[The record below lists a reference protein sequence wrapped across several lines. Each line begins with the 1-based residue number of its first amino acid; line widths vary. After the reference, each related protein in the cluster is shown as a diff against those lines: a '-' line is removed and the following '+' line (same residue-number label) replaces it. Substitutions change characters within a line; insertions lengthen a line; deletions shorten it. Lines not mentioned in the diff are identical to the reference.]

1 MTETPARDALA
12 DELARALASR
22 EAFDHFLAER
32 GYAPAP
38 ELVAPNRA
46 TLTGTRPFA
55 PVSPEHDGA
64 PRLLVLWADGLTQR
78 SLLGSKLRILQK
90 DAVHFRQR
98 VAVTDPIEAPD
109 LFFLASPDFLLLFP
123 LHGDAFARRQ
133 RFTVSQLRQSSRLA
147 ERFASLTAASMAGW
161 ALASATGAGGVAPDP
176 DSWEALETPGRRY
189 DFDRHLYGGGALDA
203 EFVAFMGQERRRLL
217 EAVLDPGLH
226 RTALAPVLTAL
237 GPELTGPEPPET
249 LVADA
254 RLRKHVIAVV
264 DTVLLRLVLYR
275 YLEAQYAGITP
286 EERAQIGFGVAGP
299 SEVGPRAPGT
309 WDELVSTTADVD
321 REGHEGLLR
330 AAVKAASAARAGST
344 ASATQL
350 DLFAAPLPAASV
362 KVHAPEA
369 FRLGVEARSQ
379 HYQQS
384 AGGDLH
390 RGRLAAAADVLMR
403 FVLSHEDLRNAFA
416 TLIEGTRSSR
426 YSFQYED
433 LDPRAF
439 QRFYE
444 DTIGTDVSVDMVDGR
459 PRVVPRMRN
468 RKEQGAY
475 FTDETV
481 CAWLVGRTLG
491 RWYAREWLP
500 RLQRLLPGRR
510 AAASPGTAT
519 TLVAHLRRLGA
530 LRIIDPTCGGGIF
543 LRAAFEFLSRA
554 REQVATELELGAP
567 DSVLA
572 MVRADEVGQMFV
584 GDADA
589 EPGQWEWHVL
599 LHVLYGVD
607 VDIKAINVASNL
619 LTLSA
624 LTYRPRGLKF
634 PSFINTNL
642 KHGNAL
648 VTPLAE
654 AGRPGFASTHAETL
668 GRLVGRRRRLR
679 DPNLPHA
686 EWASLHD
693 EVASLTR
700 PLVETEMV
708 GAWRDVL
715 GGRDDP
721 EGEALRTRL
730 NEVGCFLYE
739 AEFPEVFFDDAGAL
753 RPDAGFDVVVGNPP
767 WEEPAAELKHFLPEY
782 DADYRELSG
791 RASQEREAALL
802 SEPHIAARWRA
813 FEQSVDDY
821 KALLTRSGYTHQRR
835 AVRGKIPGAH
845 TNLFKYATE
854 MAHRILRPPAED
866 EDGGA
871 AGLVVDGGLWNDLA
885 ANGLRAMLLDEA
897 RLEALCGFTNNG
909 GLFPDVH
916 RSYKFGCVVWRRGG
930 RTASFPAVF
939 MQLEWSDLEHFDQR
953 AATLDAEAIRTDP
966 RDSYPM
972 PEVRGPEHAA
982 AERALSTQ
990 PVLGGPPWE
999 VDIYSRELN
1008 AGEQRHYFHPEQATG
1023 RLPVLQGAQFNHWGV
1038 HDAELPEFWV
1048 DPSND
1053 PTAAGA
1059 FLRAKQEGR
1068 ILAAIAEHL
1077 GATKDKD
1084 RAAREWVRARTGSP
1098 DLPPEWVRLDWDAP
1112 RLAWRSIGR
1121 NDDRR
1126 TLITGIVPAHVALTD
1141 KAPFVRP
1148 FRLSVTDAGP
1158 RWVPQLTGPE
1168 LLYLSG
1174 MLSSY
1179 VCDAV
1184 VRSRVAKTDVKA
1196 YLVLGLPV
1204 PPWRDTPTH
1213 RRVAELA
1220 ARLTCRPAT
1229 PERPWADYTAL
1240 AAELGLTPERDA
1252 LTDPQ
1257 ARRDAEVELNAHAC
1271 GLYGLDRD
1279 AFRFLMT
1286 TLFDTPK
1293 HRDTH
1298 FEFRDAIAA
1307 ARVGWGG

>member
-1 MTETPARDALA
+1 MATVTVAREPLA

-22 EAFDHFLAER
+22 EAFDLFLAER
-32 GYAPAP
+32 GYVPAP

-46 TLTGTRPFA
+46 TLTGARPFA
-55 PVSPEHDGA
+55 PRAAAGSAEAINA
-64 PRLLVLWADGLTQR
+64 PRLLVLWADTLTHR
-78 SLLGSKLRILQK
+78 ALLGSKLRILQK
-90 DAVHFRQR
+90 DAVHFRDR
-98 VAVTDPIEAPD
+98 VSIRDSVEAPD

-123 LHGDAFARRQ
+123 LAGDPFARRQ
-133 RFTVSQLRQSSRLA
+133 RFTVAQLRQSSILA
-147 ERFASLTAASMAGW
+147 SRFAALSATAMAGW
-161 ALASATGAGGVAPDP
+161 VAPSPGTTAADTDP
-176 DSWEALETPGRRY
+176 ADSWADLAPPGRAY
-189 DFDRHLYGGGALDA
+189 DFEKHLYGGGALDA
-203 EFVAFMGQERRRLL
+203 DFVAFMGQERRRLL
-217 EAVLDPGLH
+217 EAVLDPGRH
-226 RTALAPVLTAL
+226 EVALRPILTAL
-237 GPELTGPEPPET
+237 GPELTGAVPPSS
-249 LVADA
+249 LVHDA
-254 RLRKHVIAVV
+254 RLRKHVVAVV

-275 YLEAQYAGITP
+275 YLEAQYAGISP
-286 EERAQIGFGVAGP
+286 EERAQIGFGSAPDPWPDSWDSLVAQ
-299 SEVGPRAPGT
+299 
-309 WDELVSTTADVD
+309 TADVNLERHD
-321 REGHEGLLR
+321 TLIKK
-330 AAVKAASAARAGST
+330 AVKTAEATRAGTT

-350 DLFAAPLPAASV
+350 AFLFDAVIPKASV
-362 KVHAPEA
+362 EVHAPEA
-369 FRLGVEARSQ
+369 FKAGVQARSE

-390 RGRLAAAADVLMR
+390 RGRLAEAADVLMR
-403 FVLSHEDLRNAFA
+403 FVLEDDALRNAFA
-416 TLIEGTRSSR
+416 TLIEGTRSTR

-444 DTIGTDVSVDMVDGR
+444 DTIGTDVAVDMVDGK
-459 PRVVPRMRN
+459 PRVVPRIRN

-475 FTDETV
+475 FTDEKV
-481 CAWLVGRTLG
+481 CAWLVKRTLG
-491 RWYAREWLP
+491 RFYENDWLP
-500 RLQRLLPGRR
+500 GLQRLLPGKRATPDDR
-510 AAASPGTAT
+510 AATAAA
-519 TLVAHLRRLGA
+519 LVEHLRRLGG
-530 LRIIDPTCGGGIF
+530 LRVIDPTCGGGIF

-554 REQVATELELGAP
+554 REQIATELELGAP
-567 DSVLA
+567 EPLLA
-572 MVRADEVGQMFV
+572 ALKTDPLARMFV
-584 GDADA
+584 DDADS

-607 VDIKAINVASNL
+607 IDIKAINVASNL

-634 PSFINTNL
+634 PSFLNTNL

-654 AGRPGFASTHAETL
+654 RDRGAFAALHAQTL
-668 GRLVGRRRRLR
+668 GELVGQRRHLR
-679 DPNLPHA
+679 DPNLPHP
-686 EWASLHD
+686 EWSALHRRVT
-693 EVASLTR
+693 EATK
-700 PLVETEMV
+700 PLVD
-708 GAWRDVL
+708 GAVARAWGDVF
-715 GGRDDP
+715 
-721 EGEALRTRL
+721 GEPSASTDGDRVAHRL
-730 NEVGCFLYE
+730 DEVGCFLYE
-739 AEFPEVFFDDAGAL
+739 AEFPEVFFDDTGAL
-753 RPDAGFDVVVGNPP
+753 RADAGFDVVVGNPP

-782 DADYRELSG
+782 DPDYRELSG
-791 RASQEREAALL
+791 RASQEREATLL
-802 SEPHIAARWRA
+802 AEPHIAARWRA
-813 FEQSVDDY
+813 FEQSVADY

-854 MAHRILRPPAED
+854 MAHRILRR
-866 EDGGA
+866 DGAGA

-897 RLEALCGFTNNG
+897 RLEALCGFTNTR
-909 GLFPDVH
+909 GLFPDIDG
-916 RSYKFGCVVWRRGG
+916 RMKFGCLVWRRGG
-930 RTASFPAVF
+930 RTGPFPAVF
-939 MQLEWSDLEHFDQR
+939 MQLEWEDLNRFDQH

-966 RDSYPM
+966 RDSYPI

-982 AERALSTQ
+982 AERALSAQ
-990 PVLGGPPWE
+990 PVLGGAPWD

-1008 AGEQRHYFHPEQATG
+1008 AGEQRHYFHPEHAHG

-1048 DPSND
+1048 DPSDD
-1053 PTAAGA
+1053 PSGAGA

-1068 ILAAIAEHL
+1068 ILAAIAEHID
-1077 GATKDKD
+1077 ASKDKD
-1084 RAAREWVRARTGSP
+1084 RAAREWVRARTGSL

-1112 RLAWRSIGR
+1112 RLAWRDICR

-1126 TLITGIVPAHVALTD
+1126 TLITGIVPARAALTHV
-1141 KAPFVRP
+1141 APFVRP
-1148 FRLSVTDAGP
+1148 FRVSVTDEGP
-1158 RWVPQLTGPE
+1158 VWAPQFEAPQ
-1168 LLYLSG
+1168 LLYLAG

-1184 VRSRVAKTDVKA
+1184 VRSRLTKTHLTA
-1196 YLVLGLPV
+1196 ETLLGLPV

-1213 RRVAELA
+1213 RRIAELA

-1252 LTDPQ
+1252 LTDPH

-1298 FEFRDAIAA
+1298 FEFRDAIARA
-1307 ARVGWGG
+1307 GLGWGR